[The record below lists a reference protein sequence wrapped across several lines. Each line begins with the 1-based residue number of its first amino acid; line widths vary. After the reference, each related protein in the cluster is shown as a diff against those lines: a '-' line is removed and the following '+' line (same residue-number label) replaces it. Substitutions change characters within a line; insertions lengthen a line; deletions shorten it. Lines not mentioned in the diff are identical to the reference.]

1 MNRLVIGLLVI
12 VFSGFGYCQPINSTE
27 SIDSSCIYSSA
38 LKIYLEHVK
47 EQLFD
52 SVLIEENSITT
63 SCLTNDAHLFS
74 NVRVV
79 DDNELFQRFI
89 TTEELQL
96 LRIIPLRFDKE
107 YFYVNVLL
115 YEVRKEDV
123 SFVYTLVQGEGAK
136 IVYSF
141 DCLVN
146 QFVFQRIEM

>member
-12 VFSGFGYCQPINSTE
+12 VISGFGYCQPINSTE
-27 SIDSSCIYSSA
+27 SIDSSCIYSNA
-38 LKIYLEHVK
+38 LEIYLEHFK

-52 SVLIEENSITT
+52 SVLIEGNSITT

-74 NVRVV
+74 KVRVV
-79 DDNELFQRFI
+79 DDNELFQRSSA
-89 TTEELQL
+89 TEGLQL
-96 LRIIPLRFDKE
+96 LRIIPLRFDKD

-123 SFVYTLVQGEGAK
+123 SLIYTLMQGEGAK

-146 QFVFQRIEM
+146 QFVFQRVEV